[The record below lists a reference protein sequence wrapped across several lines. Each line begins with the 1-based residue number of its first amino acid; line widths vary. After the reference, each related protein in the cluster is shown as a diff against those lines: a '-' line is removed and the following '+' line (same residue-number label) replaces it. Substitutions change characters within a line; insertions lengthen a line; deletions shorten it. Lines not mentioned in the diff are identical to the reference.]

1 MSRIDEPTLA
11 ELEAELGRDGVWVAP
26 ALREVVT
33 SRDEA
38 RIEEA
43 VADQPT
49 PTYVALVELSFD
61 DPLTGGRPEELAF
74 LVRDDTGREGTY
86 VLLGPRYDQSTYE
99 LQVQAFPDEYDL
111 FPAPTVAAAEL
122 PRDLAGQV
130 LRTLE
135 LLRTEEADTLYDEL
149 RAQEDVAEEG
159 GTGTGGSTGVAG
171 GTEGA
176 ADSDVGVVLAL
187 VGLVLALLAAALVVR
202 ARRAVPRVRGA
213 AFVLPETVVRT
224 VRAAEDRQHEV
235 VAEQEVLALGEAIDA
250 ADLDPRRSGGS
261 EAWQATLDHY
271 DVASRILHRR
281 HSPADAVGAIV
292 LARRGR
298 EALAQAVRGRAWSPR
313 AACYFHPLHGLA
325 TSTVRWEHEDA
336 WVDVPCCS
344 ACEVAVERDA
354 EPRNVLDFVADG
366 RPAHYFRL
374 DLGAWSRTGYG
385 SIDTDLLG
393 ALVDGNTEGS

>member
-11 ELEAELGRDGVWVAP
+11 DLEAELGRDGVWVAP

-33 SRDEA
+33 ARDEA

-49 PTYVALVELSFD
+49 PTYVALVELSYD

-86 VLLGPRYDQSTYE
+86 LLLGPRYDQSTYE

-111 FPAPTVAAAEL
+111 YPAPAVAAAEL
-122 PRDLAGQV
+122 PQDLPGQV

-149 RAQEDVAEEG
+149 REQEASDG
-159 GTGTGGSTGVAG
+159 SGDGTGTGVPAP
-171 GTEGA
+171 GA
-176 ADSDVGVVLAL
+176 AEDAGSGPDVGLVLAG
-187 VGLVLALLAAALVVR
+187 VGLVLALLAAVLLLRRRRPVPR
-202 ARRAVPRVRGA
+202 ARGT
-213 AFVLPETVVRT
+213 AFVLPDTVVRT
-224 VRAAEDRQHEV
+224 VREAEDRRHEAL
-235 VAEQEVLALGEAIDA
+235 AEEAVLALGEAIDA
-250 ADLDPRRSGGS
+250 ADLDPRRSGGLA
-261 EAWQATLDHY
+261 AWQAALDHY

-281 HSPADAVGAIV
+281 HSAADVVGALV

-298 EALAQAVRGRAWSPR
+298 EALTAAVRGRDWQPTPS
-313 AACYFHPLHGLA
+313 CYFHPLHGGA
-325 TSTVRWEHEDA
+325 RSRVRWDHLDT
-336 WVDVPCCS
+336 WVDVPACRD
-344 ACEVAVERDA
+344 CEVAVARDM
-354 EPRNVLDFVADG
+354 EPRDVLDFVEGD

-385 SIDTDLLG
+385 SLDTDLLG
-393 ALVDGNTEGS
+393 ALLRP

>member
-1 MSRIDEPTLA
+1 MSRINEPTLA

-33 SRDEA
+33 PRDEA

-43 VADQPT
+43 VAEQPT
-49 PTYVALVELSFD
+49 PTYVALVELSYD
-61 DPLTGGRPEELAF
+61 DPLTGGRSEELAF

-111 FPAPTVAAAEL
+111 YPAPAVAAAEL
-122 PRDLAGQV
+122 PRDLTGQV

-135 LLRTEEADTLYDEL
+135 LLRTEEADVLYDEL
-149 RAQEDVAEEG
+149 REQEDIS
-159 GTGTGGSTGVAG
+159 TGTVDGSGAPGVPDV
-171 GTEGA
+171 A
-176 ADSDVGVVLAL
+176 ADDPGTDVGVVLAA
-187 VGLVLALLAAALVVR
+187 VGLALALLTAVLLVRRRRPVPR
-202 ARRAVPRVRGA
+202 ARGT
-213 AFVLPETVVRT
+213 AFVLPDTVVRT
-224 VRAAEDRQHEV
+224 VRAAEDRQHEAT
-235 VAEQEVLALGEAIDA
+235 AEREVLALGEAIDA
-250 ADLDPRRSGGS
+250 ADLDPRRGGGLA
-261 EAWQATLDHY
+261 AWQAALDHY
-271 DVASRILHRR
+271 DVASRILHRQ

-298 EALAQAVRGRAWSPR
+298 EALDRAVRGRAWSAR
-313 AACYFHPLHGLA
+313 ALCYFHPLHGEA
-325 TSTVRWEHEDA
+325 TGSVRWEHEDA
-336 WVDVPCCS
+336 WVDVPACS
-344 ACEVAVERDA
+344 DCETAVARDV
-354 EPRNVLDFVADG
+354 EPRDVLDFVSDG

-393 ALVDGNTEGS
+393 ALLDD